1 MEGKAVDMEDIHGIA
16 LSSVFKTMKTNP
28 NKLLV
33 NTEDNLELTLN
44 RNVLALFSPFL
55 RSTLGSIPC
64 CTSPTMFL
72 PDINTRTI
80 IKLRDIL
87 NTGVGDNCVDLKES
101 GDVFEAA
108 SVLGIDLTSLYYG
121 AEKIDK
127 GSGEVT
133 VDVDRIGNKSKQMKQ
148 IFDLK
153 NMPGKEVLFVSE
165 KDRISSSSKASNH
178 AVDGKAAKHSTTI
191 ENVAGREIINNDDLN
206 LNFKF
211 RDLEKKADL
220 KGTACASPTKK
231 GSGLDATKQLTNIK
245 KETPVI
251 EDRNVNDSLETKNIN
266 LSDGRPRNNFLEHRT
281 QKNQCEKCPKGFTS
295 LTLLR
300 YHYCAHYRTVLKK
313 RYASLYDTDKC
324 LVCMKTFPNPGRLLL
339 HIGINHDKINEILKS
354 KGISE
359 LPPYSPSTTLDE
371 GMEPLT
377 ENDSAFYNEDADKE
391 DTEMAANS
399 NLTKDEKNVPLLGVS
414 QAPPVSR
421 TISTHSSVE
430 EQSTHSKNS
439 SSFPDI
445 STTSKSPVPFTPTAA
460 PETSTSSFDKNDANT
475 TSECNYDLEC
485 KVCDQ
490 KVKNIS
496 LLEQHCCRHFMRE
509 LQDQYSSLM
518 DGLKC
523 NICHSIFKQKH
534 SLILHIGCKHGK
546 INEILKKKGY
556 GALPCPVSNS
566 SMVMQKQLTQ
576 VKQER
581 LEMDAM
587 TDNNLK
593 FRKEIGGDDSRA
605 EAPDRYDD
613 VVSHSET
620 TTSPMPT
627 LDDILR
633 KYQV

>member
-1 MEGKAVDMEDIHGIA
+1 MEGEAVAMEDIHGIA
-16 LSSVFKTMKTNP
+16 LSSVFKSMKTNP

-44 RNVLALFSPFL
+44 INVLALFSPFL

-87 NTGVGDNCVDLKES
+87 NTGVGDNFMDLNES
-101 GDVFEAA
+101 GDVLEAA

-127 GSGEVT
+127 SSGEVT
-133 VDVDRIGNKSKQMKQ
+133 VDVDRIGNKSKHMKQ

-153 NMPGKEVLFVSE
+153 NMAGKEVLFVSKR
-165 KDRISSSSKASNH
+165 KDGISSSEASSH
-178 AVDGKAAKHSTTI
+178 TGDGKASKHSTTI

-231 GSGLDATKQLTNIK
+231 GSGLDATKQNIK
-245 KETPVI
+245 KETRVI
-251 EDRNVNDSLETKNIN
+251 EDRNANDLLETKNIN
-266 LSDGRPRNNFLEHRT
+266 RSDSRPRNNFLEHRT
-281 QKNQCEKCPKGFTS
+281 QKNVCEKCNKGFTS
-295 LTLLR
+295 LTMLR

-313 RYASLYDTDKC
+313 RFASLYDRDKC
-324 LVCMKTFPNPGRLLL
+324 LVCMKTFPNPGKLLL

-377 ENDSAFYNEDADKE
+377 ENDDAFCNEDADKE
-391 DTEMAANS
+391 DLEMAANP
-399 NLTKDEKNVPLLGVS
+399 NLTKDEKNVPLLGVG

-421 TISTHSSVE
+421 TISTHSSAE
-430 EQSTHSKNS
+430 EQSTHSRNPTS
-439 SSFPDI
+439 VPDI
-445 STTSKSPVPFTPTAA
+445 STTSKSPAPSTTTTA

-496 LLEQHCCRHFMRE
+496 LLEQHCCRHFMKE
-509 LQDQYSSLM
+509 LQDQNSSLM

-534 SLILHIGCKHGK
+534 YLVLHIGCKHGK
-546 INEILKKKGY
+546 INEILKNKGY

-576 VKQER
+576 VKQEK

-587 TDNNLK
+587 TDDHLK
-593 FRKEIGGDDSRA
+593 FRKEIGDDSRA
-605 EAPDRYDD
+605 EAPDRYDNE
-613 VVSHSET
+613 VSHSET
-620 TTSPMPT
+620 TTSPIPT
-627 LDDILR
+627 VDDILR
-633 KYQV
+633 KYNV